1 MNADKAAIDAIMREF
16 FAAFASPSDGPVSL
30 ASLRRMFLARAVIV
44 RNAGARPEVMSV
56 GDFIAPRET
65 LLNDGSLVEFREV
78 EEAETTQ
85 IFGNIAQRFSTYR
98 KSGRLNGSAFSTRGR
113 KTVQFVRD
121 DGAWKISALA
131 WDDERD

>member
-1 MNADKAAIDAIMREF
+1 MNDDKAAIDAIMREF
-16 FAAFASPSDGPVSL
+16 FAAFASPVAGPVSL
-30 ASLRRMFLARAVIV
+30 APLRRMFLARAVIV
-44 RNAGARPEVMSV
+44 RNAGARPEVMGV

-65 LLNDGSLVEFREV
+65 LLNDGSLLEFREI
-78 EEAETTQ
+78 EEAESTQ

-98 KSGRLNGSAFSTRGR
+98 KSGRLDGSPFSTRGR

-121 DGAWKISALA
+121 DGVWKISALA